1 MARLSKENIRY
12 LLFEGVVVL
21 FSVLLALMIDAWQ
34 EDRRGCQEVRENVQ
48 ALNVEIRS
56 SLEELQSFL
65 GIVEGRHERL
75 QPLEQRID
83 NSRSFASYTGDFG
96 GYRVP
101 DLDTSAW
108 ERMRQNPL
116 MNRVDLEYLRD
127 AFILYRWH
135 DLMSGYDKQIIQM
148 AYSELFFDPSRA
160 FICYQITNS
169 IMNEQMRVAQEM
181 IDIYED
187 FLEKHAS

>member
-12 LLFEGVVVL
+12 LLLEGVVVL
-21 FSVLLALMIDAWQ
+21 FSVLLALMIDGWQ
-34 EDRRGCQEVRENVQ
+34 EDRRERQEVRENVQ

-56 SLEELQSFL
+56 NLEALQSFL
-65 GIVEGRHERL
+65 STVEERHGRLLH
-75 QPLEQRID
+75 LEQRID
-83 NSRSFASYTGDFG
+83 NSRSFESYTGDFG
-96 GYRVP
+96 SYALP

-116 MNRVDLEYLRD
+116 MSRVDPEYLHD

-135 DLMSGYDKQIIQM
+135 DVMSGYDKQIIQM

-160 FICYQITNS
+160 FICFQITNG
-169 IMNEQMRVAQEM
+169 IMNEQMRIAEEM
-181 IDIYED
+181 IDFYED